1 MGDNGGIRT
10 SHGGGGRPRSMTA
23 RAGTLAGLTVMFG
36 AVMTGQAFSEP
47 GRSDAPGRPQEAP
60 AKVMLCH
67 ATGSATN
74 PYVLITVSENG
85 LHGHDGHE
93 GDIVPAPAG
102 GCPEPQAIA
111 EGRDGGGDRVRPE
124 PAKVTLCHATESA
137 TNPYVVIT
145 ISENGLHGHDGH
157 EGDIVPAPADGCPA
171 PAAAPPST
179 TTTTTPASVAPA
191 TVPEPTVERAAVPA
205 APADVAV
212 AAPPPAVGV
221 ETRVLA
227 SVQSALGSAASPS
240 TPPLFRLESFAGPA
254 PVTPGIAPAVL
265 GATIERSGATLPRT
279 GGELSALATSG
290 LGLLVLGA
298 ALELAGRRRPAPV
311 ATTAG

>member
-10 SHGGGGRPRSMTA
+10 SSDGGRRRRMAA
-23 RAGTLAGLTVMFG
+23 RASTLAGLTVVFG
-36 AVMTGQAFSEP
+36 AAMTGQAFSEP
-47 GRSDAPGRPQEAP
+47 GRSDAPGRPAEA
-60 AKVMLCH
+60 
-67 ATGSATN
+67 
-74 PYVLITVSENG
+74 
-85 LHGHDGHE
+85 
-93 GDIVPAPAG
+93 
-102 GCPEPQAIA
+102 
-111 EGRDGGGDRVRPE
+111 
-124 PAKVTLCHATESA
+124 PAKVTLCHATGSV

-157 EGDIVPAPADGCPA
+157 EGDIVPAPAGGCPA

-179 TTTTTPASVAPA
+179 PTPTAPASVAPA

-212 AAPPPAVGV
+212 AAPQPAVGV

-254 PVTPGIAPAVL
+254 AVTPGIAPAVL
-265 GATIERSGATLPRT
+265 GATIERSGGTLPRT
-279 GGELSALATSG
+279 GGELSALATCG

-298 ALELAGRRRPAPV
+298 VLGLAGRRRPAPV

>member
-1 MGDNGGIRT
+1 MA
-10 SHGGGGRPRSMTA
+10 A
-23 RAGTLAGLTVMFG
+23 RASTLAGLTVLFG
-36 AVMTGQAFSEP
+36 AAMTGQAFSEP
-47 GRSDAPGRPQEAP
+47 GRSDAPGRTGEAP
-60 AKVMLCH
+60 AKVTLCH

-74 PYVLITVSENG
+74 PYVLITISENG

-102 GCPEPQAIA
+102 GCPEPQASP
-111 EGRDGGGDRVRPE
+111 EGRDGDRARPE
-124 PAKVTLCHATESA
+124 PAKVTLCHATGSA

-157 EGDIVPAPADGCPA
+157 EGDIVPAPAGGCPA

-191 TVPEPTVERAAVPA
+191 TVPEPTVERAAVPS
-205 APADVAV
+205 APAEVAV

-227 SVQSALGSAASPS
+227 SVQSALGSAPSPS

-265 GATIERSGATLPRT
+265 GATIERSGGTLPRT
-279 GGELSALATSG
+279 GGELSAFATCG

-298 ALELAGRRRPAPV
+298 VLELAGRRRPTPV